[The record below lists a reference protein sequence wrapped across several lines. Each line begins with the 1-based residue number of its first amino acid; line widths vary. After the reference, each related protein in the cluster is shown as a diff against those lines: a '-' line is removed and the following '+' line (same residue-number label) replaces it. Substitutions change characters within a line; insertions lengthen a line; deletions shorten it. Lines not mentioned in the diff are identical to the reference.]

1 MKTYGIVK
9 TASAVAL
16 AVGMAI
22 GMAAPAHA
30 DAEHVIRFSHG
41 MPETMESDQHA
52 YAVVFKKVVESESNG
67 AIEVRILGNNSA
79 GAEREQ
85 LEKVQAGINQM
96 ANVSEGTQHS
106 FFKPAQVLSI
116 PFLFSSNAVA
126 WGVMDGWFGHK
137 FNAAFLKET
146 GVRVLGH
153 SESGFRSLFN
163 SKRVVKSP
171 KDLEGLKIRTM
182 ENPVHMAMM
191 NGLGANP
198 TPISWT
204 EVYTSLAQ
212 KVVDGM
218 ENPPGLFYLMKFY
231 EHQKYLTVDRHLY
244 SFHTTMINEDFLRS
258 LPKEYQGLIMRAG
271 RMALAAGRAAS
282 IIKESIAIEQLQ
294 EKGIEVYYPSPEEYA
309 QFRDSG
315 RPPAEKFV
323 REQIGDA
330 WVDDM
335 LKAISEAEI
344 NLTPDGTM

>member
-1 MKTYGIVK
+1 MKAYGLIK
-9 TASAVAL
+9 RASAVAL
-16 AVGMAI
+16 AVGIAA
-22 GMAAPAHA
+22 GMSGPARA
-30 DAEHVIRFSHG
+30 DADHVIRFSHG

-52 YAVVFKKVVESESNG
+52 YAVVFKKIVESESNG

-116 PFLFSSNAVA
+116 PFLFSSNAIA
-126 WGVMDGWFGHK
+126 WEVMDGWFGQE
-137 FNAAFLKET
+137 FNAAFMKET

-163 SKRVVKSP
+163 SKRVIKSP
-171 KDLEGLKIRTM
+171 NDLAGLKIRTM

-191 NGLGANP
+191 KGLGANP

-244 SFHTTMINEDFLRS
+244 SFHSTMINEEFFRS
-258 LPKEYQGLIMRAG
+258 LPKEYQGLIKRAG

-282 IIKESIAIEQLQ
+282 IIKESIAIEQLK
-294 EKGIEVYYPSPEEYA
+294 EKGIEVYYPTPEEYN
-309 QFRDSG
+309 QFRDAG

-323 REQIGDA
+323 REQIGDK

-335 LKAISEAEI
+335 LKAISEAEHKFSA
-344 NLTPDGTM
+344 DGS